1 MIFSH
6 HHSEC
11 TLKYRNPTPTVDVVV
26 YRQDEALCTL
36 EVLLIERANP
46 PYGWALP
53 GGFVDEWEMLETAA
67 IREVQEETG
76 LDITLDTLLYVY
88 SNPARDPRQHTLSVV
103 FTAAVSS
110 NTVATPIAGDDAK
123 EALFFNVQSLPKLTF
138 DHAEILED
146 FLQWLKTGKR
156 PNPMQKCSA
165 EKS

>member
-1 MIFSH
+1 M
-6 HHSEC
+6 E
-11 TLKYRNPTPTVDVVV
+11 YRNPTPTVDVVV
-26 YRQDEALCTL
+26 YRKNEALRTL

-53 GGFVDEWEMLETAA
+53 GGFVDEWEMVESAA
-67 IREVQEETG
+67 IRELREETG

-88 SNPARDPRQHTLSVV
+88 SNPSRDTRQHNLSVV
-103 FTAAVSS
+103 FTASVSS
-110 NTVATPIAGDDAK
+110 NTAVIPIAGDDAK
-123 EALFFNVQSLPKLTF
+123 EAVFFNVQSLPKLAF

-146 FLQWLKTGKR
+146 FLQWSKTGRR